1 MRATTPTLHAST
13 EINIWKM
20 AFKLTLLASL
30 FMATGYGFL
39 FAVRSIARLLA

>member
-1 MRATTPTLHAST
+1 MRTTAPTLHAAT

-20 AFKLTLLASL
+20 AFKLTLLAST

-39 FAVRSIARLLA
+39 FAVKSIARMLV